1 MSTPVNQEHARIP
14 PPVNLGEKSRKFKG
28 IRMRKWGK
36 WVSEVRMPN
45 SRAKIWL
52 GSYDTAE
59 QAARAFDAAIYC
71 LRGPHAKF
79 NFPDTIP
86 AIPSASSLSR
96 QQIQAA
102 AAKYARGQ
110 IPSTCENNCS
120 ALPEMPFSPP
130 ISSTPSEM
138 QILSDS
144 LLMSEHLDFE
154 LGESLF
160 VHSDSNQL
168 LNLDELLFDDAAT
181 SELTSPTGEP
191 GSKFF
196 DSSQFWNF

>member
-1 MSTPVNQEHARIP
+1 MSTPVKQEPARIP
-14 PPVNLGEKSRKFKG
+14 PPDNHGEKSMKFKG
-28 IRMRKWGK
+28 IRKRKWGK

-45 SRAKIWL
+45 SRSKIWL

-71 LRGPHAKF
+71 LRGPHANL

-110 IPSTCENNCS
+110 IPSTCKNNSS
-120 ALPEMPFSPP
+120 ALSEKPFSPP

-138 QILSDS
+138 QTLSDS
-144 LLMSEHLDFE
+144 LLMSEDLDFV

-160 VHSDSNQL
+160 LHSDSNQL
-168 LNLDELLFDDAAT
+168 LNLDELLSDDAAT
-181 SELTSPTGEP
+181 SELTSPTGEK

-196 DSSQFWNF
+196 DASHLWNF

>member
-1 MSTPVNQEHARIP
+1 MSTPFKQEPARIP
-14 PPVNLGEKSRKFKG
+14 PPDNHGEKRMKFKG
-28 IRMRKWGK
+28 IRKRKWGK
-36 WVSEVRMPN
+36 WVSEVRMLN
-45 SRAKIWL
+45 SRSKIWL
-52 GSYDTAE
+52 GSYETAE

-71 LRGPHAKF
+71 LRGPHANL

-86 AIPSASSLSR
+86 AIPAASSLSR

-110 IPSTCENNCS
+110 IPSTCKNNCS
-120 ALPEMPFSPP
+120 ALPEKPFSPP
-130 ISSTPSEM
+130 ISSEM
-138 QILSDS
+138 QTLSDS
-144 LLMSEHLDFE
+144 LLMSEELDFV

-168 LNLDELLFDDAAT
+168 LNLDELLCDDAAT
-181 SELTSPTGEP
+181 PELTSPTGEQ

-196 DSSQFWNF
+196 DASQFWNF